1 MSKRLDEWDKQVPAS
16 VLAKQEHLN
25 ARRRFLAACAGTAA
39 LPLMNAVPAR
49 AVANAVEGEAA
60 TWQAREPW
68 RTLAAVQEHLFPSD
82 AEAPGA
88 RQINATQYLKNV
100 IDHHGIEQSE
110 KDFIQNGV
118 KWLNGIARETY
129 AASFIELNAAEKEKT
144 LRKVAQSRA
153 GENWL
158 STLLTY
164 LIEALLTS
172 PVYGGNPNGVG
183 WKWLEHQPGFP
194 QPPANK
200 VYYRL

>member
-16 VLAKQEHLN
+16 VLAKQQRLN

-39 LPLMNAVPAR
+39 LPFVSAAPVDAIAGETPAWR
-49 AVANAVEGEAA
+49 VK
-60 TWQAREPW
+60 EPW
-68 RTLAAVQEHLFPSD
+68 LTLAAVQEHLFPSN

-100 IDHHGIEQSE
+100 IDHHDIEQSE
-110 KDFIQNGV
+110 KDFIQSGV
-118 KWLNGIARETY
+118 KWLNGLAKEQFSLR
-129 AASFIELNAAEKEKT
+129 FVELNTAAKESV

-164 LIEALLTS
+164 LIEALLTA
-172 PVYGGNPNGVG
+172 PAYGGNTNGIG
-183 WKWLEHQPGFP
+183 WRWLEHQPGFP
-194 QPPANK
+194 QPPASK

>member
-1 MSKRLDEWDKQVPAS
+1 MSKKLDEWDKQIPAP
-16 VLAKQEHLN
+16 VLARQQVLN
-25 ARRRFLAACAGTAA
+25 ARRRFLAACVGTAA
-39 LPLMNAVPAR
+39 LPLVNAIPAY
-49 AVANAVEGEAA
+49 AA
-60 TWQAREPW
+60 ENDVKDWQAKEPW
-68 RTLAAVQEHLFPSD
+68 LTLAVVQEHLFPSD

-88 RQINATQYLKNV
+88 KQINATQYLKNV
-100 IDHHGIEQSE
+100 IDHHDIEKSE
-110 KDFIQNGV
+110 KEFIKNGV
-118 KWLNGIARETY
+118 NWLNGLAKEMFAAR
-129 AASFIELNAAEKEKT
+129 FIELDTSKKEKT

-153 GENWL
+153 GENWI

-172 PVYGGNPNGVG
+172 PVYGGNPNGLG

>member
-16 VLAKQEHLN
+16 VLAKQERLN
-25 ARRRFLAACAGTAA
+25 ARRRFLAACTGTMA
-39 LPLMNAVPAR
+39 LPFVSAVPAK
-49 AVANAVEGEAA
+49 AVANAVEGSA
-60 TWQAREPW
+60 TAWQAREPW
-68 RTLAAVQEHLFPSD
+68 RTLAAVQEHLFPSG

-129 AASFIELNAAEKEKT
+129 AASFIELSAAEKEKT

-172 PVYGGNPNGVG
+172 PAYGGNPNGVG